1 MSAADN
7 MLGSLEASGL
17 VIARMAEARL
27 WPPLGEKVLLL
38 QAVPAFLALCDRALT
53 NERIAQM
60 SPEEAGELGR
70 VLKAAHQ
77 SIDRIVS
84 AWESNFFLRL
94 FRRRWLREMRER
106 CDRLGDVVE
115 ALAWGSD
122 IDLRNHLNHEIRL
135 LNLTQTRPDSEISVR

>member
-17 VIARMAEARL
+17 VIARMARARL
-27 WPPLGEKVLLL
+27 WPPLGEKILLL
-38 QAVPAFLALCDRALT
+38 QAVPAFLALCDRTLT
-53 NERIAQM
+53 NERIAEL

-70 VLKAAHQ
+70 VLKEAHQ

-84 AWESNFFLRL
+84 AWESNLFLRS
-94 FRRRWLREMRER
+94 FRRRWLREVRGR
-106 CDRLGDVVE
+106 CNRLEDVVE

-122 IDLRNHLNHEIRL
+122 ADLRNHLNHEIKL
-135 LNLTQTRPDSEISVR
+135 LNITQTRPDSEIPVH